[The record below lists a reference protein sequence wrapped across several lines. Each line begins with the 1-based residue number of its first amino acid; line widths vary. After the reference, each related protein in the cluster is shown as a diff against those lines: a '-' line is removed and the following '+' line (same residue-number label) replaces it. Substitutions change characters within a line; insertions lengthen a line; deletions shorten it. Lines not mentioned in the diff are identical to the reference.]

1 MMEKI
6 NLNNEIDKSTFDYIT
21 KYINEIIEK
30 DTTKD
35 LIQEFLNSAAQENK
49 NKGEN

>member
-1 MMEKI
+1 MTETI
-6 NLNNEIDKSTFDYIT
+6 NLNCEIDKSIFNHIT

-30 DTTKD
+30 ETTK
-35 LIQEFLNSAAQENK
+35 EFLNSAAQENK